1 MAFGTLI
8 DRACA
13 ALGLDPLVE
22 GLQIVP
28 ARALDLGAAPVPSDV
43 APGGDRVQAW
53 SEQQGLG
60 AYRPTLT
67 PYPLTPSRPALLA
80 ALAESDPA
88 GVRAGLLLRYPADH
102 QISLLE
108 ETGALHAIALSE
120 LAHSSLVARS
130 SALVFVPA
138 LPPARDLRSPDGPA
152 WVAQRLLGPGGCPWD
167 VRQTHQSLRAGLLE
181 EAYEVLEALDAGDM
195 DALVEELG
203 DLLLQ
208 TLVHAEMARQAGR
221 FELGDVHA
229 ALAGKLI
236 GRHPHVFGDL
246 SVAGEAQV
254 LRNWEAIKQRELA
267 AKGRAR
273 PSALDGV
280 PPALPALA
288 EAQKLVRKAARVGFN
303 WPSVEDAWA
312 KFREELAEFEAE
324 FEAEGPPERLAE
336 ELGDVLYTLATLARW
351 LDIDAE
357 TALRAAN
364 GKFRRRFTAIERAV
378 ASRGSR
384 LADLG
389 FEEILA
395 LWAEAKLNADLQ

>member
-1 MAFGTLI
+1 MAFGSLI

-13 ALGLDPLVE
+13 ALGIDPLTD
-22 GLQIVP
+22 GLQILP
-28 ARALDLGAAPVPSDV
+28 ARALDPGAAPVPSEL
-43 APGGDRVQAW
+43 APSGAAVQAW
-53 SEQQGLG
+53 SEQQGIG

-67 PYPLTPSRPALLA
+67 PYPLVPTRRALLVG
-80 ALAESDPA
+80 LDESSPD
-88 GVRAGLLLRYPADH
+88 GVRDGLLLRYPADH
-102 QISLLE
+102 ALTLLDDE
-108 ETGALHAIALSE
+108 GGQRQIALSE
-120 LAHSSLVARS
+120 LAHSSLITRRS
-130 SALVFVPA
+130 SLVFVPA
-138 LPPARDLRSPDGPA
+138 LAVERDLRSPDGPA
-152 WVAQRLLGPGGCPWD
+152 WVARRLLGPGGCPWD

-246 SVAGEAQV
+246 AVSGEGQV

-273 PSALDGV
+273 ASALDGV
-280 PPALPALA
+280 PPALPSLA
-288 EAQKLVRKAARVGFN
+288 AAQKLVRKAARVGFD
-303 WPSVEDAWA
+303 WPSVDGAWA
-312 KFREELAEFEAE
+312 KFHEELAEFEAE
-324 FEAEGPPERLAE
+324 ARGGGSPERVAE
-336 ELGDVLYTLATLARW
+336 ELGDLLYTIATLAYW
-351 LDIDAE
+351 LDADAE

-364 GKFRRRFTAIERAV
+364 AKFRRRFTAIERA
-378 ASRGSR
+378 AEERGGR

-389 FEEILA
+389 FEEILE
-395 LWAEAKLNADLQ
+395 LWAEAKREH